1 MSFFVFKVNLRC
13 YTKKLEKELI
23 RMSAGLKR
31 QKLWNEAL
39 LARTKL
45 RKYDEDESYWALL
58 ELAMYEPTIQFCF
71 STIQSMTLCRDIKC
85 RIKGRECTKDF
96 QDFLNKHYFSFLL
109 NAIRCMFTCGFVPVY
124 FRKLKT
130 GDVVPDCLPLGT
142 FRWKIVPN
150 KLRKDK
156 KGEAN
161 DNTGI
166 NMEDTSDQQDQEKE
180 YIPKFVPNNDED
192 SKLLR
197 YEIDIISGN
206 LARKNVYIYE
216 YTQPNFN
223 VASSSVFYSM
233 VSSPLCGILYD
244 YKNLREAKA
253 RRAYADQWNCKAHLL
268 FTTHETK
275 VPTDEPKENYL
286 LSHMTL
292 PSVRLEHEMFVRQL
306 MGKEASEQN
315 KISMEIENEFL
326 DDQTSMHVP
335 SVHVI
340 PKNFDG
346 QVMNSLTPVENI
358 EELYNHYIRSVLN
371 VFKIPQRI
379 VDGGM
384 ETNKEISLNAR
395 IFQGEI
401 QTLCRHLNNL
411 CESVYNII
419 YGGDKDDIQFLI
431 APNPKLSIESIE
443 DLKALFEIG
452 SISPQMAK
460 KFREVFIQADKSLLA
475 MEDSIPNTFQNKK
488 KPNNGDDEFNHGKY
502 GNKNAHGFSEKEKN
516 DVRVKKTELEYQKP
530 TKMLPAKYKEPPKD
544 PKSKAKK

>member
-1 MSFFVFKVNLRC
+1 
-13 YTKKLEKELI
+13 
-23 RMSAGLKR
+23 MSAGLKR

-39 LARTKL
+39 LARSKL
-45 RKYDEDESYWALL
+45 RKYDEDESYYALL

-71 STIQSMTLCRDIKC
+71 STLQSMCLCRDIKC

-109 NAIRCMFTCGFVPVY
+109 NAIRTMFTCGFVPVY
-124 FRKLKT
+124 FRKLAS
-130 GDVVPDCLPLGT
+130 GDVIPECLPLGS

-150 KLRKDK
+150 KLKKDK
-156 KGEAN
+156 KGEN
-161 DNTGI
+161 DGSGV
-166 NMEDTSDQQDQEKE
+166 NMEETSDDRDQEKE
-180 YIPKFVPNNDED
+180 YMPKFTPKEDEQ

-197 YEIDIISGN
+197 YEIDILTGN
-206 LARKNVYIYE
+206 LARKNIYIYE
-216 YTQPNFN
+216 YAQPNFN
-223 VASSSVFYSM
+223 VANSSVFYSM

-292 PSVRLEHEMFVRQL
+292 PSVRMEHEMFVRQI

-326 DDQTSMHVP
+326 DDNTSLHVP

-340 PKNFDG
+340 PKNFEG
-346 QVMNSLTPVENI
+346 QVMSSLVPVEDI
-358 EELYNHYIRSVLN
+358 KQLHEHYIESVLN
-371 VFKIPQRI
+371 VFKIPQKI
-379 VDGGM
+379 KSGAM
-384 ETNKEISLNAR
+384 ERNAEISLTAR

-401 QTLCRHLNNL
+401 QTLCRHLNAL

-419 YGGDKDDIQFLI
+419 YGGEKEEIQFLI
-431 APNPKLSIESIE
+431 APNPKLSIESID

-452 SISPQMAK
+452 SVSPQMAK

-475 MEDSIPNTFQNKK
+475 MEDSIPNTFNNSK
-488 KPNNGDDEFNHGKY
+488 KPDDDDEAFNKGKY
-502 GNKNAHGFSEKEKN
+502 GNKNAQGFSAKEKN

-530 TKMLPAKYKEPPKD
+530 AKMIPAKFKEPPKK
-544 PKSKAKK
+544 PTK